1 MGEHAQDVPEIR
13 ERLVSGSI
21 VHDDYMTAE
30 QEQAKKQD
38 PIDENFVSVD
48 EGDIKQYQKDQQA
61 RINVSKTSTKT
72 SDEGQKL

>member
-1 MGEHAQDVPEIR
+1 
-13 ERLVSGSI
+13 
-21 VHDDYMTAE
+21 MTAE